1 MDFGQMGQMG
11 WLVHFAPVVA
21 MLLVITLNRRAM
33 KRQNSAKAVVD
44 GLRLRAGLRSELKF
58 LLEVYQRNLLVLRA
72 GDGVLLSGRPLTAVY
87 RTNSARLIAL
97 DEAEIPAIVAAYS
110 FIEAVE
116 GLVAATM
123 RSGPGHA
130 HKLKSSDLSLADIE
144 RQVAIGCDRIAA
156 ALAAIDDAASQG
168 KGYRP
173 DDGTDPFAS
182 DGLTLPSPL
191 AGLTNFGRVL
201 SPPDPPPAASGGQ
214 GTSRTGQVR
223 AIGFP
228 AAKPHPADNDDE
240 ESVSHS
246 S

>member
-1 MDFGQMGQMG
+1 MDFGQWGL
-11 WLVHFAPVVA
+11 LVHFAPVVA
-21 MLLVITLNRRAM
+21 MLLIITLNRRAM

-44 GLRLRAGLRSELKF
+44 GLRLRAALRSELQF
-58 LLEVYQRNLLVLRA
+58 LLEVYRRNLLVLRA

-156 ALAAIDDAASQG
+156 ALAAIDAASQG
-168 KGYRP
+168 KGYGSN
-173 DDGTDPFAS
+173 DDTDAFVS

-191 AGLTNFGRVL
+191 SGLTDFGRVL
-201 SPPDPPPAASGGQ
+201 SPPEPPQAGSGRQ
-214 GTSRTGQVR
+214 GGSSRTGHVR

-228 AAKPHPADNDDE
+228 AAKAQPADNDDDE
-240 ESVSHS
+240 EPVSHS

>member
-1 MDFGQMGQMG
+1 MDFGQMGV
-11 WLVHFAPVVA
+11 LVHFAPVIA
-21 MLLVITLNRRAM
+21 MLLIITLNRRAM
-33 KRQNSAKAVVD
+33 KRQNSEKAVVD
-44 GLRLRAGLRSELKF
+44 GLRLRAGLRSELQF

-130 HKLKSSDLSLADIE
+130 HKLKSSDLSLTDIE

-156 ALAAIDDAASQG
+156 ALATIDAVSRG
-168 KGYRP
+168 KSYGP
-173 DDGTDPFAS
+173 NDDEDSFVS

-191 AGLTNFGRVL
+191 SGLTNFGRVL
-201 SPPDPPPAASGGQ
+201 SPPDPPQAASGGR
-214 GTSRTGQVR
+214 GGASRTGHVH

-228 AAKPHPADNDDE
+228 GAKPHPADNDDDE